1 MCVCVCVFSSTP
13 HKNKHMDSQRREL
26 NRRTSLEKE
35 NESLKMRVEQLQNL
49 LITKSDDEHN
59 QQALKSAT
67 TTPQKKSMRGNSFN
81 LDIVVNKKLPEGWEE
96 VSELMREGEYAGWLI
111 NPSQLNVMEEIGR
124 GSEGTVWK
132 AKWEGATIAVK
143 KIPGGRSA
151 KEARALVRS
160 TEISAK
166 LRHPNVLPLL
176 GAHLNPFADSL
187 LMFPIMCVGTMK
199 SWLYNDQ
206 QQGGGGIGALFSK
219 SSHSNKSKAHEYKK
233 RLKAAWDVAKGM
245 SYLEDMSIMHRD
257 LKPSNI
263 FMKSSEK
270 GCAVI
275 ADFGLSRYSSV
286 KDNNTTTPTICT
298 GTFIYMAPEVII
310 GAWYDCKCDVYSFG
324 VLLNELLGRVAP
336 YAGLYYSPQQI
347 AQAVVEQNM
356 RPKLFIPPSEKNST
370 ELMRLAKL
378 AENCWH
384 KDPDRRPTFAEILR
398 ELDESLPALEVT
410 QSPDSFP
417 ASDCDGD
424 CGDNDD
430 ADESRSHSR
439 RGSQEP
445 RQPTT
450 LLGSINKVLEAF
462 F

>member
-1 MCVCVCVFSSTP
+1 
-13 HKNKHMDSQRREL
+13 
-26 NRRTSLEKE
+26 
-35 NESLKMRVEQLQNL
+35 
-49 LITKSDDEHN
+49 
-59 QQALKSAT
+59 
-67 TTPQKKSMRGNSFN
+67 
-81 LDIVVNKKLPEGWEE
+81 
-96 VSELMREGEYAGWLI
+96 
-111 NPSQLNVMEEIGR
+111 
-124 GSEGTVWK
+124 
-132 AKWEGATIAVK
+132 
-143 KIPGGRSA
+143 
-151 KEARALVRS
+151 
-160 TEISAK
+160 
-166 LRHPNVLPLL
+166 
-176 GAHLNPFADSL
+176 
-187 LMFPIMCVGTMK
+187 
-199 SWLYNDQ
+199 
-206 QQGGGGIGALFSK
+206 
-219 SSHSNKSKAHEYKK
+219 
-233 RLKAAWDVAKGM
+233 
-245 SYLEDMSIMHRD
+245 
-257 LKPSNI
+257 
-263 FMKSSEK
+263 
-270 GCAVI
+270 
-275 ADFGLSRYSSV
+275 
-286 KDNNTTTPTICT
+286 
-298 GTFIYMAPEVII
+298 MAPEVII